1 MLILH
6 LSAWYKQLVENNQ
19 IMGEEEN
26 EESSEEEN
34 DQDENDQEHQKPYV
48 PWRKDLKDVST
59 F

>member
-6 LSAWYKQLVENNQ
+6 FSAWYKQLVENNQ
-19 IMGEEEN
+19 IMDEEEN
-26 EESSEEEN
+26 EELSEE
-34 DQDENDQEHQKPYV
+34 ENDQEHQKPYV